1 MKRFFTEELIET
13 TYLYCYK
20 RLNDS
25 EDAKELAQ
33 DILTEAYAAVKTGRR
48 IDSFYSWYWQLA
60 YNRYCLYLKMRSTG
74 AVSLETAGG
83 VIPAETEPF
92 DSIEDDEEIS
102 ALNYALS
109 RLSKAYRETVV
120 LYYLKE
126 LSIKEIAIRLGL
138 PEGTVK
144 SRLHDAKLH
153 VKEGVE
159 RMNRIGQLSY
169 APVDLQLFGGY
180 SAPRYWD
187 SVNDLMTKQIFSV
200 CAKEPKSIREIADE
214 IGVAPVYFE
223 EKMEYLLKNKFI
235 KEKSKGTYVTDFV
248 ILPKQAWI
256 EFQYECSCIYESFG
270 KEITEAIRSVEK
282 TIRELPFYGNDMELS
297 YLLWILYVYACTAAG
312 SNMMKIHKE
321 SLKEKVPIVYKKI
334 KTVSRSNLHNDFQT
348 SRYRKVTHANLFQIE
363 PFPSRDQI
371 ISERNI
377 NTVMKLFNNPY
388 AALTDVEQ
396 EQAAKLIE
404 KGYLQKKGTG
414 LFLTMPV
421 IEYKIKKEMESIFER
436 VTVDMSKKYVQSV
449 TKLGDRI
456 LLPHIREDLFE
467 EYVNFILSISFSSIN
482 RVFYYGMYE
491 GKTPAIPEDYNRSAA
506 GICLY
511 YTE

>member
-1 MKRFFTEELIET
+1 
-13 TYLYCYK
+13 
-20 RLNDS
+20 
-25 EDAKELAQ
+25 
-33 DILTEAYAAVKTGRR
+33 
-48 IDSFYSWYWQLA
+48 
-60 YNRYCLYLKMRSTG
+60 
-74 AVSLETAGG
+74 
-83 VIPAETEPF
+83 
-92 DSIEDDEEIS
+92 
-102 ALNYALS
+102 
-109 RLSKAYRETVV
+109 
-120 LYYLKE
+120 
-126 LSIKEIAIRLGL
+126 
-138 PEGTVK
+138 
-144 SRLHDAKLH
+144 
-153 VKEGVE
+153 
-159 RMNRIGQLSY
+159 MNRIGQLSY

-235 KEKSKGTYVTDFV
+235 KEKTKGTYVTDFV
-248 ILPKQAWI
+248 ILPKQAWVD
-256 EFQYECSCIYESFG
+256 FQYECSCIYESFG

-421 IEYKIKKEMESIFER
+421 IEYKIKKEMESISRYTYRLKKFRNGRRIGGDIR
-436 VTVDMSKKYVQSV
+436 V
-449 TKLGDRI
+449 DRRYPI
-456 LLPHIREDLFE
+456 
-467 EYVNFILSISFSSIN
+467 
-482 RVFYYGMYE
+482 
-491 GKTPAIPEDYNRSAA
+491 
-506 GICLY
+506 
-511 YTE
+511 